1 MTITTSPATLST
13 LTMQAQA
20 LRRQPM
26 TPASRPQVEA
36 QLEALRG
43 EAAKIGAGPQLDATL
58 RTLFADVYGGKPMPP
73 VKITYAGA
81 AQNASNGGVKGSALQ
96 FHAMQYG
103 AGPMTMSKPI
113 VGLETTTE
121 PSLPIATQFAPL
133 TAAQK
138 REARAALEA
147 ELGSIRLPSA
157 NGKRETSLQ
166 RIQNAPN
173 LSAQQKERLLDVLA
187 EVKHA
192 YAKVGD
198 ALGAQPG
205 GAAYQDVNW
214 KHTRIEVVRVL
225 DVIAAGKLNPHEA
238 ETALLASVLSDSVKT
253 PKNFLVHNVH
263 GAQAAQVVLSRL
275 VPPPSREL
283 VDDVIKATLEHQ
295 IGPPGFMAHVALSG
309 ALKGA
314 GVDGALV
321 SSIAAKVSR
330 PFDSAHLTAD
340 RSQIAFTPNEKEAL
354 AKVGISAWTVPH
366 EGSRHYKASRAV
378 IDGDSLVNYSCPD
391 GWAKLA
397 ALHGPGQ
404 PPFLQ
409 EPTWKDALLSMAPSH
424 ASALKSF
431 NDAHAVVSD
440 ASRPMYH
447 AGYQR
452 TQQAID
458 RVEQGLQRWV
468 KAQPKRD
475 IPLTS
480 DGKVPY
486 FDGKLDYMNGRQVA
500 FATRLR
506 DEAVR
511 LLREQ
516 EYL

>member
-1 MTITTSPATLST
+1 MNLASLTS
-13 LTMQAQA
+13 QAQTI
-20 LRRQPM
+20 RRQPM
-26 TPASRPQVEA
+26 TPATRPHVEA
-36 QLEALRG
+36 QLEVLRQ
-43 EAAKIGAGPQLDATL
+43 EAAQIGAGPQLDATL
-58 RTLFADVYGGKPMPP
+58 RSLFADVYGGKPMPP
-73 VKITYAGA
+73 VKLTFAGS
-81 AQNASNGGVKGSALQ
+81 AQNASFGGAKGSALQ
-96 FHAMQYG
+96 FHSLQQQG
-103 AGPMTMSKPI
+103 IGKPI
-113 VGLETTTE
+113 AGMETSTS
-121 PSLPIATQFAPL
+121 PSVPIEVQFAPL
-133 TAAQK
+133 SPSEK

-147 ELGSIRLPSA
+147 ELGGIKLPSG
-157 NGKRETSLQ
+157 GKRETSLD
-166 RIQNAPN
+166 RLRNAPT

-192 YAKVGD
+192 YAKVG
-198 ALGAQPG
+198 AQLGSEPG
-205 GAAYQDVNW
+205 GVGYQDVNW

-225 DVIAAGKLNPHEA
+225 DVIAAGKLSPHEA

-263 GAQAAQVVLSRL
+263 GAHAAQMVLSRL
-275 VPPPSREL
+275 LPPASKEL

-295 IGPPGFMAHVALSG
+295 VGPPGFMANVAVSG
-309 ALKGA
+309 ALRGA
-314 GVDGALV
+314 NVDGALI
-321 SSIAAKVSR
+321 SSIAAKISK
-330 PFDSAHLTAD
+330 PFDAKNLTSD
-340 RSQIAFTPNEKEAL
+340 RTQIAFTGPEKETL
-354 AKVGISAWTVPH
+354 AKVGILAWTVPH

-409 EPTWKDALLSMAPSH
+409 EPMWKDALLSMAPPH

-431 NDAHAVVSD
+431 HDAHNVVSD
-440 ASRPMYH
+440 ASRAMYD
-447 AGYQR
+447 GGLSR
-452 TQQAID
+452 TKLAID
-458 RVEQGLQRWV
+458 RVEQGLKRWV
-468 KAQPKRD
+468 KMQPKNS
-475 IPLTS
+475 IPLTK

-486 FDGKLDYMNGRQVA
+486 LDGKLDYMNGRQVR

>member
-1 MTITTSPATLST
+1 MNLASLTS
-13 LTMQAQA
+13 QAQTI
-20 LRRQPM
+20 RRQPM

-36 QLEALRG
+36 QLEALRQ
-43 EAAKIGAGPQLDATL
+43 EAAKIGAGPALDATL
-58 RTLFADVYGGKPMPP
+58 RTLFHDVYGGKPMPP
-73 VKITYAGA
+73 VKLTFAGN
-81 AQNASNGGVKGSALQ
+81 AQNASFGGAKGSALQ
-96 FHAMQYG
+96 FHALQSQAAAPQAKM
-103 AGPMTMSKPI
+103 P
-113 VGLETTTE
+113 GLETTTS
-121 PSLPIATQFAPL
+121 PSVPIETQFAPL
-133 TAAQK
+133 SAAEK
-138 REARAALEA
+138 KEARAALEK
-147 ELGSIRLPSA
+147 ELGSIKLPSG
-157 NGKRETSLQ
+157 GKRETSLD
-166 RIQNAPN
+166 RIKNAPS

-192 YAKVGD
+192 YAKVG
-198 ALGAQPG
+198 AQLGSEPG
-205 GAAYQDVNW
+205 GVGYQDVNW

-225 DVIAAGKLNPHEA
+225 DVVAAGKLSPHEA

-275 VPPPSREL
+275 VPPPSKEL

-295 IGPPGFMAHVALSG
+295 IGPPGFMANVALSG
-309 ALKGA
+309 ALRGA
-314 GVDGALV
+314 GVDGAL
-321 SSIAAKVSR
+321 IATIAGKVSK
-330 PFDSAHLTAD
+330 PFDAKHLTAD
-340 RSQIAFTPNEKEAL
+340 KAQIAFTPAEKEAL
-354 AKVGISAWTVPH
+354 AKVGVLAWTVPH

-391 GWAKLA
+391 GFAKLA

-409 EPTWKDALLSMAPSH
+409 EPLWKDALLSMQPAH

-431 NDAHAVVSD
+431 HDAQSVVSPS
-440 ASRPMYH
+440 SREMYDRGLH
-447 AGYQR
+447 R
-452 TQQAID
+452 TKLAID
-458 RVEQGLQRWV
+458 RVEQGLARWV
-468 KAQPKRD
+468 KMQPKNSV
-475 IPLTS
+475 PLTK

-486 FDGKLDYMNGRQVA
+486 FDGKLDYMNARQVH